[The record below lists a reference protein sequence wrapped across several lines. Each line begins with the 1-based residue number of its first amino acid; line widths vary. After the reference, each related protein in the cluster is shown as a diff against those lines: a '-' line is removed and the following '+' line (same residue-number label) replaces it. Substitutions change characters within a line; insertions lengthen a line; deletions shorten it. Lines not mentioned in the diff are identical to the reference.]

1 MSKQLLDLVN
11 AWDQYAKI
19 NRLRPGTQKYAAAQH
34 AFILGVK
41 AGVPGNELPPIISV
55 YVMTGRD
62 ISDIPGIL
70 AEREARDADID
81 EYDEADTEPDHWA
94 IDR

>member
-1 MSKQLLDLVN
+1 MKENLLQLVS

-41 AGVPGNELPPIISV
+41 AGTPGGELPPIISV
-55 YVMTGRD
+55 YVMSGRD
-62 ISDIPGIL
+62 ISDIPGHM

-81 EYDEADTEPDHWA
+81 EHDEADIEPDHWA